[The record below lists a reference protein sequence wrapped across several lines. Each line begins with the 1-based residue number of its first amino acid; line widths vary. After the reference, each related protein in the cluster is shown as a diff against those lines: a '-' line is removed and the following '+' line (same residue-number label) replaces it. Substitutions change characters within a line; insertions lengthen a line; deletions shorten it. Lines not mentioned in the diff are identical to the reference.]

1 MASRFEEDFLR
12 GYVLY
17 TNHFDKWCEKAFHL
31 LGSVYQCGFLEL
43 DNTGHAFIGANKIE
57 IGEDAIQ
64 NHVWKFHDV
73 WRFYEDF
80 EETEFEIDAHNF
92 YKGVDGFKSNL
103 SLYWFTYRVK
113 IDDSRQRIFFFVAD
127 NQKIHNAVLNNKGVV
142 RKLLQFFNT
151 DSINIL
157 NKCQDHK
164 FKMSDQKQDYFAQKN
179 YHIFSN
185 LNKVNNLFDDL
196 NILKPNVQLTQR
208 ELECLKWIRFNKSAK
223 EIASLLG
230 ISHRTVEIHIRN
242 IKDKINID
250 LKDMFN
256 YGEILT

>member
-1 MASRFEEDFLR
+1 
-12 GYVLY
+12 
-17 TNHFDKWCEKAFHL
+17 
-31 LGSVYQCGFLEL
+31 
-43 DNTGHAFIGANKIE
+43 
-57 IGEDAIQ
+57 
-64 NHVWKFHDV
+64 
-73 WRFYEDF
+73 
-80 EETEFEIDAHNF
+80 
-92 YKGVDGFKSNL
+92 
-103 SLYWFTYRVK
+103 
-113 IDDSRQRIFFFVAD
+113 
-127 NQKIHNAVLNNKGVV
+127 
-142 RKLLQFFNT
+142 
-151 DSINIL
+151 
-157 NKCQDHK
+157 
-164 FKMSDQKQDYFAQKN
+164 MSDQKQDYFAQKN